1 MAAETARLLYPG
13 LWDTYRHE
21 LFKGRKQR
29 FYQTVV
35 VAPAVL
41 TLALMLVLGIVS
53 ALSPEGR
60 RMPQGNSSGAYD
72 LGEGLF
78 TFTAGIILQ
87 GFGTPY
93 ILVLV
98 LACALAVANEYRW
111 NTIKMLATRQAS
123 RVRLAAAKCL
133 FGLTVIA
140 LVSAVFVGSW
150 LALTLF
156 FQALVG
162 VPLGVAAAPDAEAI
176 GKSLH
181 YYGLTTLQTA
191 IFALLAIALTFRV
204 KSIVGGLI
212 TYLVY
217 NTVDTQASH
226 LGAYVSH
233 MPAEEIAASGWARPG
248 LEAVRTF
255 HPFLLTSNVDRL
267 AMSDTVNSF
276 QGVVLNPEV
285 SAFITPAG
293 AWLVLAAYAVFFT
306 GLALW
311 IFARRDITD

>member
-1 MAAETARLLYPG
+1 MAAETSRLLYPG

-29 FYQTVV
+29 FCQAVV
-35 VAPAVL
+35 FMPAIL
-41 TLALMLVLGIVS
+41 TLAFILFLMVVS
-53 ALSPEGR
+53 AFSPAVREL
-60 RMPQGNSSGAYD
+60 PQANQSRGSYD
-72 LGEGLF
+72 MGEGVF
-78 TFTAGIILQ
+78 PFTAGIILQ

-98 LACALAVANEYRW
+98 LACALMVANEYRW

-133 FGLTVIA
+133 FGMTLIA
-140 LVSAVFVGSW
+140 LTSVVFILSW
-150 LALTLF
+150 LVLTLCV
-156 FQALVG
+156 QALSNSPVG
-162 VPLGVAAAPDAEAI
+162 IVGESDAEAI
-176 GKSLH
+176 GKVLH

-212 TYLVY
+212 AYLVY

-226 LGAYVSH
+226 IGAGLSH
-233 MPAEEIAASGWARPG
+233 VPVEVLAQAGWARPG
-248 LEAVRTF
+248 LEALRAI
-255 HPFLLTSNVDRL
+255 HPFLLTSNVDYL
-267 AMSDTVNSF
+267 AMRAGAD
-276 QGVVLNPEV
+276 EV

-293 AWLVLAAYAVFFT
+293 AWLALAAYAVFFT
-306 GLALW
+306 ALTLW